1 MSTQELFGGAITV
14 PVFNSF
20 VDASPTHL
28 NDSQFRQIPDNQEVF
43 VDMNTQQSLIFE
55 LLEQVEATNEQVAE
69 YHFQQLADDN
79 EAAESTI
86 ILIDNLKPQDISP
99 LLPQDGTEIYVLQ
112 GSQKISKFNENN
124 AFNTVEIV
132 LVVVRLTK
140 VATDFVISV
149 NAPVK
154 LASTSSEQESV
165 NETSAVTIDTVKA
178 EMMAILKGLQV
189 KDWDLF
195 G

>member
-1 MSTQELFGGAITV
+1 
-14 PVFNSF
+14 
-20 VDASPTHL
+20 
-28 NDSQFRQIPDNQEVF
+28 
-43 VDMNTQQSLIFE
+43 LISY
-55 LLEQVEATNEQVAE
+55 L
-69 YHFQQLADDN
+69 Y
-79 EAAESTI
+79 S
-86 ILIDNLKPQDISP
+86 
-99 LLPQDGTEIYVLQ
+99 QDGTEIYVLQ